1 MTSESVE
8 QAAAAVRARWPKRPE
23 IAIILGTGLGGLG
36 REIAL
41 ECAIPYGEIPG
52 FPLSTVETHAG
63 KLLLGTLEGRPV
75 AAMRERTRP
84 SASSAREMSTPAF
97 R

>member
-41 ECAIPYGEIPG
+41 SEE
-52 FPLSTVETHAG
+52 
-63 KLLLGTLEGRPV
+63 LL
-75 AAMRERTRP
+75 
-84 SASSAREMSTPAF
+84 
-97 R
+97 